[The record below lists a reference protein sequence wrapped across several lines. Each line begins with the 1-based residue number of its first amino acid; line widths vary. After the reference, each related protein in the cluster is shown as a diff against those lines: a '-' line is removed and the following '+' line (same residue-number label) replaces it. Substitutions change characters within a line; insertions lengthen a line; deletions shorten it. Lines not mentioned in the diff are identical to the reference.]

1 MNIKYIS
8 LNKKTQVITPTQLG
22 EMIFG
27 VVHGSIKSLLNPE
40 LTASWE
46 LGLTQVAEGKIT
58 SEEYMKKLDDFI
70 RGRFYNVINLNNA
83 GQMTNYYN
91 YVSQFYRR
99 NNK

>member
-1 MNIKYIS
+1 MCIRDR
-8 LNKKTQVITPTQLG
+8 VITPTQLG

-58 SEEYMKKLDDFI
+58 ADEYMDCLLYTSLLDLPQLTLVWRI
-70 RGRFYNVINLNNA
+70 
-83 GQMTNYYN
+83 
-91 YVSQFYRR
+91 
-99 NNK
+99 